1 MLADVPLLSIQI
13 KPIRP
18 ARQAVEHLLR
28 TVWVP
33 YMHGSGGKPRGC
45 PTRASGGI
53 QNYTSMDL
61 DNVEAYERLDYTIGQ
76 KIDAAIADLTPV
88 EQCAMHHTYLHA
100 VYRFQRETLPVV
112 MDRALLRLEMGLRA
126 RNVWLGQ

>member
-1 MLADVPLLSIQI
+1 MILDIPILAAQI
-13 KPIRP
+13 NPIRP

-45 PTRASGGI
+45 PNRASGGI

-61 DNVEAYERLDYTIGQ
+61 DNVEAYERLDKTIGE

-88 EQCAMHHTYLHA
+88 EQCAVHHTYLHA
-100 VYRFQRETLPVV
+100 VYRFQRDTLERV
-112 MDRALLRLEMGLRA
+112 MDNALLKLEIGLRT
-126 RNVWLGQ
+126 RNVWLGA